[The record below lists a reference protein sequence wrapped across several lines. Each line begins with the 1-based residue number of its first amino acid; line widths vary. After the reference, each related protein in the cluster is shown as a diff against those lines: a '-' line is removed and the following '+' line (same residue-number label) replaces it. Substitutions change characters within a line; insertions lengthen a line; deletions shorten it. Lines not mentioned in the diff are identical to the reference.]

1 MKTKTIGELLL
12 EQRLRA
18 GLTLETMAAQTR
30 VKLEYLQAIERND
43 FSQLPAAV
51 FVKGYIRSYARVLEL
66 DPQPL
71 LALLRRDFKTTTH
84 GTLRPQDIIVSATRQ
99 PRLPRTLR
107 LLVIGTVLLAG
118 VLGAYVTWQWLLL
131 NRPPEVVVT
140 HPSELAEVQTQFSVM
155 GKTVTNATV
164 TVNGQ
169 PVPLK
174 PDGFFVTEVEL
185 PKIGIATI
193 VIEAR
198 DPKGKTTVVERQ
210 VRVKAE

>member
-1 MKTKTIGELLL
+1 MKTKTIGELLV
-12 EQRLRA
+12 EQRIQA
-18 GLTLETMAAQTR
+18 GLTIETVAAQTR

-51 FVKGYIRSYARVLEL
+51 FVKGFIRSYARVLEL

-71 LALLRRDFKTTTH
+71 LALLRRDYKTTAH
-84 GTLRPQDIIVSATRQ
+84 GALRPQDIIVSTTRQ
-99 PRLPRTLR
+99 PRMPRTLR
-107 LLVIGTVLLAG
+107 LLMIGTVVLAG
-118 VLGAYVTWQWLLL
+118 VLGTYVTWQWLLL
-131 NRPPEVVVT
+131 NRPPEVIIT
-140 HPSELAEVQTQFSVM
+140 HPSELAEVESQFSVM
-155 GKTVTNATV
+155 GRTAANTTV

-198 DPKGKTTVVERQ
+198 DPKGKSTVIERQ
-210 VRVKAE
+210 VRVKTE